1 MMNKFWSMNNNGG
14 ANNTNWKKMMPNFF
28 GDDFFSD
35 FQNILSDNGGPKIN
49 IYESGNEI
57 LCIISLP
64 GLKLEEVDIYAYE
77 RTLEVRGTIHVDYNG
92 FRLVKEEIPQG
103 PFKRTIEL
111 PYPVR
116 DDKVDASYQR
126 GILIIHMHRLIRS
139 TKLQNKVNVKNLDDE

>member
-1 MMNKFWSMNNNGG
+1 MNKFWPMNNNGG
-14 ANNTNWKKMMPNFF
+14 NANWNKSFQSFF

-35 FQNILSDNGGPKIN
+35 FQNLIFDSSGPKLN

-57 LCIISLP
+57 LCVFALP

-77 RTLEVRGTIHVDYNG
+77 KTLEVKGTLHVNYNG
-92 FRLVKEEIPQG
+92 FRTIQEEISQG
-103 PFKRTIEL
+103 PFKRTVEL

-126 GILIIHMHRLIRS
+126 GILIIHLHRLIRS
-139 TKLQNKVNVKNLDDE
+139 TPIKKKVNIQNLDEE